1 MAPSSG
7 QPHPL
12 LRRLAQVR
20 RSTLTAT
27 IAALVVL
34 QIAVWVAAVSRP
46 GAGQVVALAILASLA
61 AVFLLWAAMAAR
73 EAELRASHQRLAE
86 AHRQLLAAHDIGA
99 EIASAEDIQQV
110 LELAARAPVRL
121 AGALGSAFVTFDEEQ
136 DRLHLDMAWGLS
148 GPYVE
153 GLRRRVE
160 HGIPAERCRQCQ
172 PLQARVSSDCPLFEG
187 LQPLAQAE
195 GIQSLV
201 CIPLHRDQRRT
212 GILTAYFPS
221 PDGPPDEQVRLLNLV
236 MAEIAAALENAR
248 LRERQVSLLAAA
260 EHLTQPAPNQDDLV
274 GQILRTSLAGWAAS
288 RGAVLCWNET
298 TASWDTWAQQGL
310 ATTPD
315 HPDFA
320 LALSLAEQARQSGT
334 VVVAPDLERAP
345 RSVGR
350 SRSAAAAPLFVG
362 DKLSAVL
369 VMMADQPARF
379 NESHRDLLQAIA
391 NQAALAMANAQL
403 RAQVQQM
410 AIVEERYRLAREIH
424 DGLAQTLGAL
434 GWQMDYLQSLVKSGD
449 TATAADLLAA
459 ARQAVREAY
468 LDVREAIDGL
478 RLAVDHPGGLASA
491 LADYVEEFRQRTG
504 LAVELTT
511 PDRDVPLTPEA
522 SLQLLRIAQECLTNV
537 RKHAAASRVWVEL
550 RSLPGRVEL
559 TVADDGRGFD
569 PEAPRGRQHVGLVG
583 MRERAHSLGG
593 SLTVA
598 TRPGHGTRV
607 TVQVPVSAPELQ
619 PAL

>member
-1 MAPSSG
+1 MASSSG
-7 QPHPL
+7 QPHSW

-20 RSTLTAT
+20 HSTLIAA

-46 GAGQVVALAILASLA
+46 GASQAAALAILASLA
-61 AVFLLWAAMAAR
+61 TVLLLWAAMAAR

-121 AGALGSAFVTFDEEQ
+121 AGALGSAFITFDEEL

-187 LQPLAQAE
+187 LQPLAAAE

-236 MAEIAAALENAR
+236 MAEIAAALENAQ
-248 LRERQVSLLAAA
+248 LRERQLSLLATA
-260 EHLTQPAPNQDDLV
+260 EHLTQPAQSLDDLSN
-274 GQILRTSLAGWAAS
+274 QILQTSLTGWAAS
-288 RGAVLCWNET
+288 RGAILCWNEG
-298 TASWDTWAQQGL
+298 AATWEPWALQGFPPG
-310 ATTPD
+310 PD
-315 HPDFA
+315 HADFS
-320 LALSLAEQARQSGT
+320 LALSLAEQARQKQE
-334 VVVAPDLERAP
+334 VVVAPDLGRTVRAAGGP
-345 RSVGR
+345 
-350 SRSAAAAPLFVG
+350 RSAAAAPLFVNG
-362 DKLSAVL
+362 KLVAAL
-369 VMMADQPARF
+369 VMMSDQPARF
-379 NESHRDLLQAIA
+379 NESHHDLLQAIA
-391 NQAALAMANAQL
+391 HQAGLAIANAQL

-434 GWQMDYLQSLVKSGD
+434 GWQMDFLQNLVKSGD
-449 TATAADLLAA
+449 TATAAELIDA

-468 LDVREAIDGL
+468 KDVRETIDGL
-478 RLAVDHPGGLASA
+478 RLAVDHSGGLASV
-491 LADYVEEFRQRTG
+491 LTEYVEEFRQRTG

-511 PDRDVPLTPEA
+511 PAGEVPLTPEA

-537 RKHAAASRVWVEL
+537 RKHAAASHVWVEL

-569 PEAPRGRQHVGLVG
+569 PEAPRGRQHVGLVA
-583 MRERAHSLGG
+583 MRERVHSLGG
-593 SLTVA
+593 TLTVA

-607 TVQVPVSAPELQ
+607 TATVPTPILE
-619 PAL
+619 PALTS

>member
-1 MAPSSG
+1 MR
-7 QPHPL
+7 H
-12 LRRLAQVR
+12 
-20 RSTLTAT
+20 STLAAT
-27 IAALVVL
+27 VAALVVL
-34 QIAVWVAAVSRP
+34 QVALWVAALTTP
-46 GAGQVVALAILASLA
+46 GRGQAVALGILASVA
-61 AVFLLWAAMAAR
+61 AVLLLWAAMAGR
-73 EAELRASHQRLAE
+73 EAELRASHARLAE

-121 AGALGSAFVTFDEEQ
+121 AGALGSAFITFDEER

-148 GPYVE
+148 GPYVD

-160 HGIPAERCRQCQ
+160 QGIPAERCRQCQ
-172 PLQARVSSDCPLFEG
+172 PLQARVSADCPLFDG
-187 LQPLAQAE
+187 LQPLAAAE

-221 PDGPPDEQVRLLNLV
+221 PDGPPAEQVRLLNLV

-260 EHLTQPAPNQDDLV
+260 EHLTQPAQSLDDLL

-288 RGAVLCWNET
+288 RGAILCWNEA
-298 TASWDTWAQQGL
+298 TATWDIGAQQDMPSGRDHADFRL
-310 ATTPD
+310 A
-315 HPDFA
+315 FA
-320 LALSLAEQARQSGT
+320 LAEQAQQSGD
-334 VVVAPDLERAP
+334 VVVVRDLGRRAQASAGP
-345 RSVGR
+345 
-350 SRSAAAAPLFVG
+350 RSAAAAPLHAG
-362 DKLSAVL
+362 GRLLAVM

-379 NESHRDLLQAIA
+379 NESQRDLLQAIA
-391 NQAALAMANAQL
+391 HQAALAIANAQL

-434 GWQMDYLQSLVKSGD
+434 GWQMDYLQALVKSGD
-449 TATAADLLAA
+449 TQAIAELVGA

-491 LADYVEEFRQRTG
+491 LAEYVEDFKQRTG

-511 PDRDVPLTPEA
+511 PEGEAPLSPET

-537 RKHAAASRVWVEL
+537 RKHAAASRVSVEL
-550 RSLPGRVEL
+550 RRLPDRVEL
-559 TVADDGRGFD
+559 TVADNGRGFD
-569 PEAPRGRQHVGLVG
+569 PEAPRGRQHVGLMG
-583 MRERAHSLGG
+583 MRERAQSLGG
-593 SLTVA
+593 SLTIA

-607 TVQVPVSAPELQ
+607 TVVVPAPAPELV
-619 PAL
+619 PVP